1 MESLEKLAGRMIGI
15 HLHDSVFI
23 RDHRPVGT
31 GEIDFPAILE
41 KVPPEAIKI
50 IELAPATAEEE
61 IRESMARLRALG
73 LLECRAEA

>member
-1 MESLEKLAGRMIGI
+1 MIGI

-31 GEIDFPAILE
+31 GEIDFPPILE

-50 IELAPATAEEE
+50 IELAPATDEEA
-61 IRESMARLRALG
+61 IRDSLVRLRELG
-73 LLECRAEA
+73 LMECRAGSNSV